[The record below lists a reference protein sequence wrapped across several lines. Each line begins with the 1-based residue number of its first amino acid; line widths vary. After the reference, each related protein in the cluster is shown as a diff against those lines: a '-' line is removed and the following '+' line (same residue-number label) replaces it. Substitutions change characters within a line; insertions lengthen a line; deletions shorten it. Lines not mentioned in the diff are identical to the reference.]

1 MCIVF
6 MYRFYLILAIIIL
19 MNKGLEKFDDLVESF
34 EMLPTIGKK
43 SAIRLAYHIVTE
55 NTYIGMK
62 LAHSIET
69 AVRDIKECSRCH
81 AMSENEI
88 CEICLDEDRDD
99 LTLCIVQSAKDIF
112 IMEESKQF
120 SGKYFVI
127 ASLEEHI
134 IDDLLKLVNKSEVN
148 HILFA
153 ITPSLAND
161 AFILYIE
168 DRLKNKEITF
178 TKIAQGIPT
187 GVSLENVDI
196 LSLSK
201 AITGQIKI

>member
-1 MCIVF
+1 M
-6 MYRFYLILAIIIL
+6 IL
-19 MNKGLEKFDDLVESF
+19 MNKGLEKFYDLVESF
-34 EMLPTIGKK
+34 EMLPSIGKK
-43 SAIRLAYHIVTE
+43 SALRLAYHIVTE

-62 LAHSIET
+62 LSHSIET
-69 AVRDIKECSRCH
+69 AIRDIRQCVRCH
-81 AMSENEI
+81 AMSEHEI
-88 CEICLDEDRDD
+88 CEICLDEDRDNQ
-99 LTLCIVQSAKDIF
+99 TLCIVQSAKDIF
-112 IMEESKQF
+112 IIEESKQF

-127 ASLEEHI
+127 ASLEDDI
-134 IDDLLKLVNKSEVN
+134 IKDLLKLVEKSEVN

-153 ITPSLAND
+153 VTPSLAND

-168 DRLKNKEITF
+168 DRLQNKEIIF
-178 TKIAQGIPT
+178 TKIAQGVPT

>member
-1 MCIVF
+1 
-6 MYRFYLILAIIIL
+6 
-19 MNKGLEKFDDLVESF
+19 MNKGLEKFYDLVESF

-43 SAIRLAYHIVTE
+43 SAIRLAYYVVTQ
-55 NTYIGMK
+55 NSYTGMK

-69 AVRDIKECSRCH
+69 AIRDIKQCVKCN

-88 CEICLDEDRDD
+88 CEICLDETRDKK
-99 LTLCIVQSAKDIF
+99 TLCIVQSAKDIF
-112 IMEESKQF
+112 IIEESKQYF
-120 SGKYFVI
+120 GKYFVI
-127 ASLEEHI
+127 ESLE
-134 IDDLLKLVNKSEVN
+134 DDIVKNLITLVKELGTTN
-148 HILFA
+148 ILFA

-168 DRLKNKEITF
+168 DQLKNLDIVF

-201 AITGQIKI
+201 AINGQTRV

>member
-1 MCIVF
+1 
-6 MYRFYLILAIIIL
+6 
-19 MNKGLEKFDDLVESF
+19 MNKGLEKFYDLVESF

-55 NTYIGMK
+55 NSYIGMK

-69 AVRDIKECSRCH
+69 AVRDIKQCVRCH

-88 CEICLDEDRDD
+88 CEICLDEDRDHE
-99 LTLCIVQSAKDIF
+99 TLCVVQSAKDIF
-112 IMEESKQF
+112 TIEESKQF

-127 ASLEEHI
+127 ESLEEDI
-134 IDDLLKLVNKSEVN
+134 LKDLIKLVNKSEIN
-148 HILFA
+148 NILFA

-168 DRLKNKEITF
+168 DRLKGKNIIF

-201 AITGQIKI
+201 AIAGQIKI

>member
-1 MCIVF
+1 
-6 MYRFYLILAIIIL
+6 
-19 MNKGLEKFDDLVESF
+19 MNKGLEKFYDLVEAF

-55 NTYIGMK
+55 NTYTGMK

-69 AVRDIKECSRCH
+69 AIRDIRQCTRCN

-88 CEICLDEDRDD
+88 CEICLDSDRDSSK
-99 LTLCIVQSAKDIF
+99 LCIVQSAKDIF
-112 IMEESKQF
+112 IIEESKQF

-127 ASLEEHI
+127 ESLEDEI
-134 IDDLLKLVNKSEVN
+134 IKKLLSLIHSAGVKD
-148 HILFA
+148 ILFA
-153 ITPSLAND
+153 VTPSLAND

-168 DRLKNKEITF
+168 DRLKDTNIEF
-178 TKIAQGIPT
+178 TKIAQGVPT

-201 AITGQIKI
+201 AIAGKTKI

>member
-1 MCIVF
+1 
-6 MYRFYLILAIIIL
+6 
-19 MNKGLEKFDDLVESF
+19 MNKGLEKFYDLVESF

-43 SAIRLAYHIVTE
+43 SAVRLAYHIVTE
-55 NTYIGMK
+55 NTYTGMK

-69 AVRDIKECSRCH
+69 AIRDIRQCIRCN

-88 CEICLDEDRDD
+88 CEICLDKDRDD
-99 LTLCIVQSAKDIF
+99 AKLCIVQSAKDIF
-112 IMEESKQF
+112 IIEESKQF

-127 ASLEEHI
+127 ESLEDEI
-134 IDDLLKLVNKSEVN
+134 IKKLLNLIHSSKVTN
-148 HILFA
+148 ILFA
-153 ITPSLAND
+153 VTPSLAND

-168 DRLKNKEITF
+168 DRLKDKDINF
-178 TKIAQGIPT
+178 TKIAQGVPT

-201 AITGQIKI
+201 AINGQTKI

>member
-1 MCIVF
+1 MN
-6 MYRFYLILAIIIL
+6 L
-19 MNKGLEKFDDLVESF
+19 MNKGLEKFYDLVESF

-55 NTYIGMK
+55 NTYTGMK

-69 AVRDIKECSRCH
+69 AIRDIRQCVKCN

-88 CEICLDEDRDD
+88 CEICLDADRDD
-99 LTLCIVQSAKDIF
+99 TTLCIVQSAKDIF
-112 IMEESKQF
+112 IIEESKQF

-127 ASLEEHI
+127 ESLENEI
-134 IDDLLKLVNKSEVN
+134 MKKLLNLVQSAKVKN
-148 HILFA
+148 ILFA
-153 ITPSLAND
+153 VTPSLAND

-168 DRLKNKEITF
+168 DRLKDKDIDF
-178 TKIAQGIPT
+178 TKIAQGVPT

-201 AITGQIKI
+201 AIAGKTKI